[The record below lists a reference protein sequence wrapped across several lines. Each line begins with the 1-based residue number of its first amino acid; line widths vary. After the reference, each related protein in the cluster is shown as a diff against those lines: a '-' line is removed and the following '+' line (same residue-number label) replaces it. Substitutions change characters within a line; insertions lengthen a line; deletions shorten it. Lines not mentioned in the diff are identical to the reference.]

1 MATKQQII
9 NKINQIEDAELLDE
23 LDRWISSLLETTVGE
38 KFSEEEINAIREGYE
53 QYQAGETLS
62 QQEANKLLN
71 EWLEDK

>member
-53 QYQAGETLS
+53 QYQTGETLS

-71 EWLEDK
+71 EWLKDK